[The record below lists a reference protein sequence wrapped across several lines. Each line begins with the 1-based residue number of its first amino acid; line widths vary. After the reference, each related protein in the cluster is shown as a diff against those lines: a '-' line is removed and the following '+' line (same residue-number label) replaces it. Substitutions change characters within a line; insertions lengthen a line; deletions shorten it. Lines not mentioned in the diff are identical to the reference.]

1 MSVEQIQA
9 LADGLAGRLGRAVL
23 VDDRDLRLVAA
34 SEDFGD
40 ADPARVWSLLNR
52 RTRPQDVRY
61 EEIAG
66 LTGPGYVPENPAVE
80 LWQRLC
86 VPIRLRGLL
95 LGFMWIID
103 RFGELTQEQVA
114 DSASTAAEIGVLLHT
129 RTLADGQDRARREE
143 LVQRLLSQDADTAA
157 IARDEA
163 VDRGLLDDDGQAAV
177 LLIRHSAM
185 DGTQPNSA
193 EPNNAEQDS
202 ALLLDVE
209 RLLPRRTGMR
219 TLAAR
224 WPRRATVIVTCRL
237 GLLQQGGK
245 EGGQRGEWLTGSV
258 RALLDELGKTG
269 SWHLG
274 AGGPVHGLNELSVA
288 RRQAEIALSTTG
300 LSTTGGTGAACW
312 PELSADALLA
322 QFPRHSWADAL
333 LPDSVTRLL
342 TDPAVAA
349 LLPTLDTYLNCACDV
364 RRTATE
370 LRIHR
375 ATLYYRLDRIEKICG
390 LSLRDGGDRLLAHL
404 ALRLHR
410 LYGPPP
416 RKVLGFP
423 PVCRFGAR

>member
-9 LADGLAGRLGRAVL
+9 LADGLAARLGRAVL

-61 EEIAG
+61 EEIA
-66 LTGPGYVPENPAVE
+66 LLAGPGYVPENPAVE

-86 VPIRLRGLL
+86 VPVRCRGLL
-95 LGFMWIID
+95 LGFVWITD
-103 RFGELTQEQVA
+103 RFGDLTPEQVA
-114 DSASTAAEIGVLLHT
+114 DSASTAAEIGVLLHA
-129 RTLADGQDRARREE
+129 RTLVGGQDRLRREE
-143 LVQRLLSQDADTAA
+143 LVERLLSQDAATAA
-157 IARDEA
+157 TARDEA
-163 VDRGLLDDDGQAAV
+163 IDRGLLDDDGQAAV
-177 LLIRHSAM
+177 LLIRHAPADRAQPGSAKP
-185 DGTQPNSA
+185 GSA
-193 EPNNAEQDS
+193 V
-202 ALLLDVE
+202 LLDVE

-224 WPRRATVIVTCRL
+224 WPRRATVIITCRP
-237 GLLQQGGK
+237 GLAQQGSQ
-245 EGGQRGEWLTGSV
+245 EGGKVGEWLTGSV

-274 AGGPVHGLNELSVA
+274 AGGPVHGLSELSVA
-288 RRQAEIALSTTG
+288 RRQAEIALSATG
-300 LSTTGGTGAACW
+300 LSAAGGTGVACW

-322 QFPRHSWADAL
+322 QFPRQAWADAL
-333 LPDSVTRLL
+333 LPESVTRLL
-342 TDPAVAA
+342 TDPAAAA
-349 LLPTLDTYLNCACDV
+349 LLPTLGTYLDCACDV
-364 RRTATE
+364 RRTAAE

-375 ATLYYRLDRIEKICG
+375 ATLYYRLNRIEQICG
-390 LSLRDGGDRLLAHL
+390 LSLRDGRDRLLAHL
-404 ALRLHR
+404 ALRLLR

-423 PVCRFGAR
+423 TVCRFGAR